1 MDFQHQYTKQ
11 QTLFR
16 KEVSSWL
23 DSNIPDEFKLEA
35 TPDIT
40 SENYWNKYSLF
51 RTRLAS
57 KGWLT
62 PNQSR
67 EDGGAGLKAD
77 KALILV
83 EELEERGLLWILD
96 LGTSALAAT
105 IKEFGTAYQ
114 KVNSMPSL
122 SNGEITLWYTANLDP
137 ITEMGSNNLTASLDG
152 DDFLI
157 SGDCILYGYHPS
169 PSHLWIS
176 SYTSHPDP
184 KHGLTATFLVP
195 ANLNGLV
202 LQNPDSLS
210 DTSGHKVFFNDV
222 WVPSAC
228 LIAADVD
235 TYSIFHSV
243 TNNPQMLSTVPGD
256 AAYVSD
262 LISYANETTV
272 SGKILSEYPI
282 FKQLLME
289 IYTSSEVIRIMKV
302 RNSWMLSTNQS
313 LSYEKAH
320 VTLLE
325 KQHSKRLAQV
335 ARDIMGIYALLDSE
349 DTHSRINGRLLSLQK
364 NSLYTG
370 DHSDNID
377 RESDEIAK
385 HLGLGKTKPTST

>member
-1 MDFQHQYTKQ
+1 MDFQHQYTNQ
-11 QTLFR
+11 QTTFR

-23 DSNIPDEFKLEA
+23 DSNIPDEFKPTSA
-35 TPDIT
+35 PDVT
-40 SENYWNKYSLF
+40 SENYWNKYNLF

-62 PNQSR
+62 PNQPR
-67 EDGGAGLKAD
+67 EDGGAGLKSD

-83 EELEERGLLWILD
+83 EELEERSLLWILD

-105 IKEFGTAYQ
+105 IHEFGTPYQ
-114 KVNSMPSL
+114 KSNSMPSL
-122 SNGEITLWYTANLDP
+122 SNGEITLWYPANLDP
-137 ITEMGSNNLTASLDG
+137 ITEIGSNNLTASLDG

-169 PSHLWIS
+169 PSHLWITS
-176 SYTSHPDP
+176 SISHPDP
-184 KHGLTATFLVP
+184 EYGRTVTFLVP

-202 LQNPDSLS
+202 FVEPDSLS
-210 DTSGHKVFFNDV
+210 DTSVHKVLFNDV

-235 TYSIFHSV
+235 TYSIFHSA
-243 TNNPQMLSTVPGD
+243 TSNPQILSTVPGD
-256 AAYVSD
+256 ATYVSD
-262 LISYANETTV
+262 LINYANETTI
-272 SGKILSEYPI
+272 SGQILSEYPI

-289 IYTSSEVIRIMKV
+289 IYTSREVIRVMKV
-302 RNSWMLSTNQS
+302 RNSWMMSTNQS
-313 LSYEKAH
+313 LSYEKAQ

-325 KQHSKRLAQV
+325 KQHSKRIAQV

-349 DTHSRINGRLLSLQK
+349 DTQSRMSGRLLSLQK
-364 NSLYTG
+364 NSLSTG
-370 DHSDNID
+370 AHSDDID